1 MAVTIRTTMYDI
13 IAELRRKVFDY
24 QIEELDSDVYP
35 PGKSVRFTT
44 IFYNTSG
51 TATTPTTNS
60 AKITIYDPDRTAK
73 ITSATMSAGSGTG
86 VYYYD
91 YTIPSIGPVGIWRR
105 VSTATVS
112 SKAMVYSS
120 EFKVKSIQRVWTDE
134 ELQRVLDRHRIRYT
148 RELITPDWNYLV
160 YSTNGIKNLESA
172 TLYTMPDNSGSA
184 ISTSLYSADLN
195 IGEFTFTVAQN
206 TNIYPVSSESPG
218 YEYYMDGVSHN
229 IFASAEEL
237 LLELLADPS
246 RASSWSRGSISQTG
260 YRLTDLVREYRQK
273 SGSGFQ
279 VAKLKRVYDS

>member
-24 QIEELDSDVYP
+24 QPEELDSDVYP

-44 IFYNTSG
+44 TFYNTAG
-51 TATTPTTNS
+51 IATTPSTSS
-60 AKITIYDPDRTAK
+60 AKITIYDPDRTVK
-73 ITSATMSAGSGTG
+73 VSAVTMSAGTGTG
-86 VYYYD
+86 VYVYD
-91 YTIPSIGPVGIWRR
+91 YTIPTAGPVGTWRR

-112 SKAMVYSS
+112 SHAMAYSS

-134 ELQRVLDRHRIRYT
+134 ELQRVLDRHRVRYT
-148 RELITPDWNYLV
+148 RETIYPDWNYLI
-160 YSTNGIKNLESA
+160 YSTKGIKNLESA

-184 ISTSLYSADLN
+184 ISASLYSADLN
-195 IGEFTFTVAQN
+195 VGEFTFTVAQN
-206 TNIYPVSSESPG
+206 TNIYPVSSEYPG
-218 YEYYMDGVSHN
+218 YEYYMDGISHN

-260 YRLTDLVREYRQK
+260 YKLTDLVREYRQK